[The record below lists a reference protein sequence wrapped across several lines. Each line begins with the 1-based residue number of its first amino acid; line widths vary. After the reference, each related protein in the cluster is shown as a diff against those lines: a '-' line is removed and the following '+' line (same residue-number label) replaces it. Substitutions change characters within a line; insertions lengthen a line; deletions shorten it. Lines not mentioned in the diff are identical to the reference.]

1 MDQNPIQR
9 TDDELLDDA
18 RDGSTHAFAELM
30 RRYQG
35 KVAAT
40 VVGMLGNCE
49 EANDVGQE
57 TFIRFYDALKKFR
70 GDSSIGTYLTRIA
83 INLALNELRRRKRR
97 NFFFTSTDNDRDIPE
112 LPSASSTD
120 QYENKELL
128 DKALNRLDGKFRAV
142 ITLRLI
148 EGYSTEE
155 TAAILH
161 LPLGTVLSRLKRAQE
176 KLHAILTSFKEG
188 SS

>member
-1 MDQNPIQR
+1 VDQIPKQR
-9 TDDELLDDA
+9 IDDELLDDA
-18 RDGSTHAFAELM
+18 RNGSTHAFAELV

-40 VVGMLGNCE
+40 VIGMLGNCE
-49 EANDVGQE
+49 EANDVAQE

-83 INLALNELRRRKRR
+83 INLSLNELRRRKRR
-97 NFFFTSTDNDRDIPE
+97 GFLFKTIDHDFDVPD
-112 LPSASSTD
+112 LSSTSSAD
-120 QYENKELL
+120 HYENKELL
-128 DKALNRLDGKFRAV
+128 DKAMIRLDGKFRAV

-155 TAAILH
+155 TAAILQ
-161 LPLGTVLSRLKRAQE
+161 LPLGTVLSRLKRAQK
-176 KLHAILTSFKEG
+176 KLHSILTSYKEG
-188 SS
+188 S